1 VARYAVMRLLSA
13 FLLLGFLPAA
23 EKEVI
28 VVRGPTVVA
37 FIPAYTEDQLKANPG
52 LNELIGDFQEY
63 AGRVTAPFARSGIEF
78 HVIAASS
85 FQLRIGKRRVTY
97 RPGGPKVG
105 YYFAAPGKKPRI
117 QEGVDTDDHLYQIA
131 RDYFGITMRP

>member
-1 VARYAVMRLLSA
+1 MRLLVT
-13 FLLLGFLPAA
+13 LLLAGFLPAA
-23 EKEVI
+23 EQEII

-52 LNELIGDFQEY
+52 LNEVIGDFQEY

-85 FQLRIGKRRVTY
+85 FQLRIGKRLVIY
-97 RPGGPKVG
+97 RPRGPKVG
-105 YYFAAPGKKPRI
+105 YYFIAPGKQPRI
-117 QEGVDTDDHLYQIA
+117 QQGVDTDDHLYQIA
-131 RDYFGITMRP
+131 RDYFGITVRP